1 MDFPSGNRDYRRLCN
16 CGAAILGGTFCDT
29 CYDNQSLRERFKQ
42 SRKDWQAQRTWER
55 DED

>member
-16 CGAAILGGTFCDT
+16 
-29 CYDNQSLRERFKQ
+29 YDNQSLRERFKQ